1 MAKFA
6 SKGLAAA
13 ARSLVLAAACA
24 SLASAS
30 SSASSRPQQPP
41 QLNAVLHAP
50 MTPFTAD
57 GAVNLTVIPALA
69 RDAAAS
75 GVTFVFVVGGMG
87 QFDTLTLAER
97 KAVASAWLAAG
108 RPLGLFI
115 CVHVGATAQADAV
128 ELAGHAASIGADAI
142 ASLPPFYEKPPTP
155 QALAAWLAPVAAAA
169 GSIPLYYYHIP
180 ASTGVTMTMTS
191 FFPEALRAI
200 PTFAGVKFVSTDLVD
215 FAALVTAYG
224 ASSPAPLALLFAP
237 EPKLAGVA
245 LGATGVVLAE
255 SFFAPSWLRMCHAAS
270 AGDWAAARAEQA
282 WKARIVA
289 IFAGFPGADAE
300 RTVYRRLIGVDMGPP
315 RAPVLPLSPTDYA
328 TLEAQLD
335 AEGFFSQ
342 APAPGPCV
350 L

>member
-1 MAKFA
+1 MAFA
-6 SKGLAAA
+6 SKAA
-13 ARSLVLAAACA
+13 ARSLALAAACA
-24 SLASAS
+24 ALASAS
-30 SSASSRPQQPP
+30 SSASSRP

-155 QALAAWLAPVAAAA
+155 QALASWLAPVAAAA
-169 GSIPLYYYHIP
+169 
-180 ASTGVTMTMTS
+180 
-191 FFPEALRAI
+191 
-200 PTFAGVKFVSTDLVD
+200 
-215 FAALVTAYG
+215 
-224 ASSPAPLALLFAP
+224 
-237 EPKLAGVA
+237 
-245 LGATGVVLAE
+245 
-255 SFFAPSWLRMCHAAS
+255 
-270 AGDWAAARAEQA
+270 
-282 WKARIVA
+282 
-289 IFAGFPGADAE
+289 
-300 RTVYRRLIGVDMGPP
+300 
-315 RAPVLPLSPTDYA
+315 
-328 TLEAQLD
+328 
-335 AEGFFSQ
+335 
-342 APAPGPCV
+342 
-350 L
+350 